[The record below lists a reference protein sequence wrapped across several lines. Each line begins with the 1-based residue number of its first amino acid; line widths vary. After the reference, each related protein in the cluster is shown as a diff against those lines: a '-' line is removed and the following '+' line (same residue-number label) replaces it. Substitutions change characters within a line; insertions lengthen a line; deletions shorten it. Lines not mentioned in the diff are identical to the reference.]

1 MTTLDKKL
9 FRDMKR
15 LWAQSLAIALVMA
28 AGVATLI
35 LGVGAYRSLDETR
48 SAYYERYSFGDI
60 FASVKRAPEGL
71 KQRVLEI
78 PGVSAAETRIVEFA
92 LLDIE
97 GMVEPATGMAM
108 SIPDYGQ
115 AHLNRR
121 YLRSGRYPEA
131 GSTREVTVNESFALA
146 HNFGIGSTFRA
157 ILNGN
162 KRTLAIV
169 GIALSPEFIYAVG
182 PGDLI
187 PDPRRFGILWMSE
200 KALAAIFDLEGAFNS
215 VSLKLLRNTNQ
226 AEVIKQLDDILERYG
241 GTGAYGRKDQSSHA
255 FLDAELQGLAAMSK
269 VTPPIFLL
277 VSAFL
282 INMTLSRLIALER
295 GQIGLLKAIG
305 YRRITIGMHY
315 IKLILL
321 IAAAG
326 IVIGSVAGTW
336 LGHGLTVLY
345 AEFFH
350 FPFLIFRRS
359 PDLYVI
365 AAAISG
371 TAAVAGGA
379 RAIYVALTLPP
390 AVAMSPPAPT
400 LYAHL
405 GIEWLAKLKVY
416 SHLTMMALRHTLRW
430 PIRSGL
436 TILGIALSGAVL
448 IMALFTLDSIDYMI
462 DAIFFQSDR
471 QDATVSF
478 NDKRPISA
486 LQAVQQLP
494 GVLAAEPYRAVAVRL
509 HNGHLNRRLSITG
522 KRQDTDLSRV
532 LGHDLK
538 PITLP
543 RTGLVLSEKV
553 AQILDVGRGDA
564 VWVEVL
570 EGKRGL
576 KHVPVSAINQS
587 YLGLSVFMNLE
598 SLNEMLEEGPVISGA
613 HISYDTARINALFKA
628 IKATPAIS
636 GIAIQSAS
644 LGKFRETVAKNI
656 YIMTTVYISL
666 SLIIAFGVVYNS
678 ARIQLSERAREFA
691 SLRVLGFTRA
701 EVSQVLLTELGLL
714 VVLAIPLGC
723 LIGYG
728 FAWAVIHGF
737 ENDLYR
743 IPFIIERDTY
753 AIASFVVLA
762 SAAVSSL
769 IVRRHID
776 QLDMVKALKT
786 RE

>member
-1 MTTLDKKL
+1 
-9 FRDMKR
+9 MKR
-15 LWAQSLAIALVMA
+15 LWAQSLAIAMVMA

-60 FASVKRAPEGL
+60 FATVKRAPEGL
-71 KQRVLEI
+71 KQRIFEI

-97 GMVEPATGMAM
+97 GMAEPATGMAM
-108 SIPDYGQ
+108 SIPDYGR

-121 YLRSGRYPEA
+121 YLRSGRFPEI
-131 GSTREVTVNESFALA
+131 GSIREVTVNESFALA
-146 HNFGIGSTFRA
+146 HGFAIGSTFKA

-162 KRTLAIV
+162 KRTLTIV

-182 PGDLI
+182 PGDII
-187 PDPRRFGILWMSE
+187 PDPRRFGIMWMSE

-226 AEVIKQLDDILERYG
+226 VEVIKQLDDILERYG

-255 FLDAELQGLAAMSK
+255 FLDAELKGLAAMSK

-295 GQIGLLKAIG
+295 EQIGLLKAIG

-315 IKLILL
+315 IKLVLL
-321 IAAAG
+321 IAAIG
-326 IVIGSVAGTW
+326 IVVGSVAGTW
-336 LGHGLTVLY
+336 LGHGLTILY

-365 AAAISG
+365 AAIISG
-371 TAAVAGGA
+371 ASAVAGGG
-379 RAIYVALTLPP
+379 RAIYNALTLPP

-400 LYAHL
+400 QYAHL
-405 GIEWLAKLKVY
+405 GIEWLAKLKAY
-416 SHLTMMALRHTLRW
+416 SHLTMMALRHVLRW

-436 TILGIALSGAVL
+436 TVLGIALSGSVL

-471 QDATVSF
+471 QDATLNF
-478 NDKRPISA
+478 NDERPISA
-486 LQAVQQLP
+486 LQAVQHLP
-494 GVLAAEPYRAVAVRL
+494 GVLTTEPYRAVAVRI

-522 KRQDTDLSRV
+522 KRPDTDLSRV
-532 LGHDLK
+532 LDLDLK

-543 RTGLVLSEKV
+543 KKGLVLSEKV
-553 AQILDVGRGDA
+553 ARILNVGRGDA

-576 KHVPVSAINQS
+576 KRVPVSAINQS
-587 YLGLSVFMNLE
+587 YLGLLVFMNLE
-598 SLNEMLEEGPVISGA
+598 ALNEMLEEGPDISGA
-613 HISYDTARINALFKA
+613 YISYDTTMINTLFDE
-628 IKATPAIS
+628 IKKTPAVS

-644 LGKFRETVAKNI
+644 LAKFRETVAKNI

-714 VVLAIPLGC
+714 VLLAIPLGC

-743 IPFIIERDTY
+743 IPFVIERKTY
-753 AIASFVVLA
+753 VIASFVVLA

-776 QLDMVKALKT
+776 RLDMITALKT